1 MWVFCF
7 PKLLRHVD
15 AALAVDNA
23 AAHVGFQEAR
33 LAPMPTVNASAY
45 GQLQTLQA
53 KHQIHALAHA
63 MSAAPLW
70 RATGSSELC
79 LRSQGWFTSR
89 ATGNSAASTSAT
101 FPWQSAG
108 GASLFT

>member
-1 MWVFCF
+1 MWVICF

-53 KHQIHALAHA
+53 KLQIHALAHA
-63 MSAAPLW
+63 MSAAPS
-70 RATGSSELC
+70 GE
-79 LRSQGWFTSR
+79 QQEQPKPNF
-89 ATGNSAASTSAT
+89 
-101 FPWQSAG
+101 F
-108 GASLFT
+108 